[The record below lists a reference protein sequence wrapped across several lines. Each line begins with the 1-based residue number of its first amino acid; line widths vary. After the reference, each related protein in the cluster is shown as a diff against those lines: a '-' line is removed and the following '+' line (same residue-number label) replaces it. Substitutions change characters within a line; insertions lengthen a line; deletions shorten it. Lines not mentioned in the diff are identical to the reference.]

1 MGYVRDYEHDVF
13 VSYASVD
20 NQPPVGV
27 DNGWVT
33 YLVMELKRVL
43 AEELGRSE
51 EVAIWMDQQL
61 AANDPITPTLLEAV
75 GNSATIIVILSAGY
89 LESDWCLRERNE
101 FLARMAELAEQGN
114 RIFLVEKTAIEWN
127 EKPLEIR
134 DVKGKAFWYKEEER
148 DRIHTLG
155 SPCPR
160 PLEEPEY
167 YRQVSDLAR
176 DLADQLQ
183 AMQGD
188 DVGTE
193 QTPSV
198 TGPRVVLADVTDDL
212 VDKREE
218 VRRYLQQHGVSVIE
232 KYYPSEP
239 QAFLESF
246 NQDLESCALY
256 VQLLSSLTGKRPP
269 GAEQGYP
276 VLQFDAARSAAVDIL
291 QWYPPDLDVDKLE
304 DGPQK
309 DLLLQKTVV
318 AEPFEQFKARVVKR
332 AQPEPERSHEP
343 NQVAAGA
350 SLIFVNHG
358 AEDRKLAEEVSGVA
372 DELELEYA
380 LPVSTG
386 SPGEIRE
393 TMETCMRESDAMV
406 LLYGEVPETWVVQ
419 QLLQF
424 RKYRNLKGRT
434 RKGLALVEGP
444 PQEKHQIRMKLADM
458 YVLDC
463 RNGTPR
469 EKVRDFLLECARGE
483 LSA

>member
-1 MGYVRDYEHDVF
+1 MAYVRDYEHDVF

-20 NQPPVGV
+20 NHPPVGV
-27 DNGWVT
+27 DKGWVT
-33 YLVMELKRVL
+33 YLVLELKRVL
-43 AEELGRSE
+43 AEELGHAE

-61 AANDPITPTLLEAV
+61 ATNDPITPTLLEAV
-75 GNSATIIVILSAGY
+75 GKSATIMVILSAGY
-89 LESDWCLRERNE
+89 LQSDWCLRERNE
-101 FLARMAELAEQGN
+101 FLTRMADLAEQGN

-127 EKPLEIR
+127 EKPPEIR

-160 PLEEPEY
+160 PREEPEY

-183 AMQGD
+183 VMKSAA
-188 DVGTE
+188 VGTD
-193 QTPSV
+193 QNLPAS
-198 TGPRVVLADVTDDL
+198 GPLVVLADVTDDL

-218 VRRYLQQHGVSVIE
+218 VRRYLQQHGVAVTEID
-232 KYYPSEP
+232 YPSEP
-239 QAFLESF
+239 QAFLERF
-246 NQDLESCALY
+246 NEELENCALF
-256 VQLLSSLTGKRPP
+256 VQLLSSLTGKCPP

-276 VLQFDAARSAAVDIL
+276 VLQFEAARSKAVDIL
-291 QWYPPDLDVDKLE
+291 QWYPPEIDVDKLE

-318 AEPFEQFKARVVKR
+318 AEPFVQFKARVVKR
-332 AQPEPERSHEP
+332 AQPEPERSRP
-343 NQVAAGA
+343 PPGA

-358 AEDRKLAEEVSGVA
+358 AEDKKLADAVSSVA

-393 TMETCMRESDAMV
+393 TMESCMRESDAMV

-424 RKYRNLKGRT
+424 RKYRNLKGKT

-444 PQEKHQIRMKLADM
+444 PQEKHQIPMKLADM
-458 YVLDC
+458 YILDC

-469 EKVRDFLLECARGE
+469 EKVRDFLMECARGE